1 MKEILILCYFI
12 FMFLLTLGVVYYF
25 VFRDRIVER
34 RINYYLDINKKYKSL
49 KKKKNKNKLKEDSNG
64 IKSISEFIRG
74 KLSNTQQEKIDQLLK
89 SAGVELNSEEYVM
102 LRWFLAFIIA
112 GIIYLISGNI
122 ILAIPSGIVGYIS
135 PKVWLNR
142 KKGKRIQSFN
152 EGLPDMISTI
162 IGSLKAGYSFPQ
174 AMKTVSEESESPVRE
189 EIILL
194 LKEMSYGVTVEE
206 ALNNLNKRMPS
217 NDLEIMVQAILI
229 QRLVGGN
236 LSMVLEIIVNTI
248 RERYTLERQVQ
259 ALTSQGRLSG
269 RVIGALPVVLGFF
282 IYLINP
288 EYMVAF
294 FANTIGKILM
304 AIGVVF
310 GVIGFI
316 LINKLTK
323 IEV

>member
-1 MKEILILCYFI
+1 MKETLTLFYFV

-25 VFRDRIVER
+25 VFRDQRVQR

-49 KKKKNKNKLKEDSNG
+49 KKKKGKSKENSSRVKD
-64 IKSISEFIRG
+64 ISQFIRG
-74 KLSNTQQEKIDQLLK
+74 KLSDTKQEKIDQLLK
-89 SAGVELNSEEYVM
+89 SAGAEMSPEEYVL
-102 LRWFLAFIIA
+102 LRWFLAIITT
-112 GIIYLISGNI
+112 GIIYLVSGSM
-122 ILAIPSGIVGYIS
+122 ILSVPGGFAGYSFPPIWI
-135 PKVWLNR
+135 KR
-142 KKGKRIQSFN
+142 KIAKRIQSFN

-174 AMKTVSEESESPVRE
+174 ALKTVSEECESPVKE
-189 EIILL
+189 EVTIL
-194 LKEMSYGVTVEE
+194 LKEMSYGVSVEE
-206 ALNNLNKRMPS
+206 ALNNLYKRMPS
-217 NDLEIMVQAILI
+217 NDLEIMIQAILI

-236 LSMVLEIIVNTI
+236 LSTVLETIVKTI

-269 RVIGALPVVLGFF
+269 RVIGVLPVVIGFV

-294 FANTIGKILM
+294 FANIIGKILI
-304 AIGVVF
+304 AVGVLF
-310 GVIGFI
+310 GIIGFI

>member
-1 MKEILILCYFI
+1 MKDILSLVYFI

-25 VFRDRIVER
+25 VFREQRVQR

-49 KKKKNKNKLKEDSNG
+49 KKKKEKSKGESNKV
-64 IKSISEFIRG
+64 KSFGEFIRG
-74 KLSNTQQEKIDQLLK
+74 KLSDTKQEKIDQLLK
-89 SAGVELNSEEYVM
+89 SAGVELNSEQYVL
-102 LRWFLAFIIA
+102 LRWFWASIIA
-112 GIIYLISGNI
+112 GILYLISGNM
-122 ILAIPSGIVGYIS
+122 ILAIPCGIVGYIS
-135 PKVWLNR
+135 PKIWLN
-142 KKGKRIQSFN
+142 KKIAKRIQMFN
-152 EGLPDMISTI
+152 ESLPDMISTI
-162 IGSLKAGYSFPQ
+162 IGSLRAGYSFPQ
-174 AMKTVSEESESPVRE
+174 ALKTVSEECESPVRE

-217 NDLEIMVQAILI
+217 NDLEIMIQAILI

-236 LSMVLEIIVNTI
+236 LSTVLETIVKTI
-248 RERYTLERQVQ
+248 RERNALERQVQ
-259 ALTSQGRLSG
+259 TLTSQGRLSG
-269 RVIGALPVVLGFF
+269 RVIGVMPVVIGFV

-294 FANTIGKILM
+294 FTNTIGRILI
-304 AIGVVF
+304 AVGVIF

>member
-1 MKEILILCYFI
+1 MKEMVVLFYFI

-25 VFRDRIVER
+25 VFRDQRVQR

-49 KKKKNKNKLKEDSNG
+49 KKKKTKSKENVNK
-64 IKSISEFIRG
+64 IKSIGELIRG
-74 KLSNTQQEKIDQLLK
+74 KLSDSKQEKIDQLLK
-89 SAGVELNSEEYVM
+89 SAGVELSAEEYVL
-102 LRWFLAFIIA
+102 LRWFLAIIVL
-112 GIIYLISGNI
+112 GIIYLFSGNM
-122 ILAIPSGIVGYIS
+122 ILAIPSGFAGYIS
-135 PKVWLNR
+135 PKMWLN
-142 KKGKRIQSFN
+142 KKIAKRIQSFN
-152 EGLPDMISTI
+152 ESLSDMISTI
-162 IGSLKAGYSFPQ
+162 IGSLRAGYSFPQ
-174 AMKTVSEESESPVRE
+174 ALKTVSEECESPVKE
-189 EIILL
+189 EITLL

-217 NDLEIMVQAILI
+217 NDLEIMIQAILI

-236 LSMVLEIIVNTI
+236 LSTVLETIVKTI
-248 RERYTLERQVQ
+248 RERNALERQVRT
-259 ALTSQGRLSG
+259 LTSQGRLSG
-269 RVIGALPVVLGFF
+269 RVIGILPVVIGFV

-294 FANTIGKILM
+294 FGNTIGRIAIAVGIL
-304 AIGVVF
+304 F

>member
-1 MKEILILCYFI
+1 MKEILSLVYFI

-25 VFRDRIVER
+25 VFRDQRVQR

-49 KKKKNKNKLKEDSNG
+49 KKKKESPKEDSNK
-64 IKSISEFIRG
+64 IRSFSQFIRG
-74 KLSNTQQEKIDQLLK
+74 KLSDTKQEKIDQLLK
-89 SAGVELNSEEYVM
+89 SAGIELDAEQYVL
-102 LRWFLAFIIA
+102 LRWFWAIIIA
-112 GIIYLISGNI
+112 GIVYLISGNI
-122 ILAIPSGIVGYIS
+122 ILALPCGIVGYIS
-135 PKVWLNR
+135 PKIWLN
-142 KKGKRIQSFN
+142 KKIAKRIQSFN
-152 EGLPDMISTI
+152 ESLPDMISTI
-162 IGSLKAGYSFPQ
+162 IGSLRAGYSFPQ
-174 AMKTVSEESESPVRE
+174 ALKTVSEECESPVKE

-217 NDLEIMVQAILI
+217 NDLEIMIQAILI

-236 LSMVLEIIVNTI
+236 LSTVLEIIVKTI
-248 RERYTLERQVQ
+248 RERYALERQVQ
-259 ALTSQGRLSG
+259 TLTSQGRLSG
-269 RVIGALPVVLGFF
+269 RVIGLLPVVIGLM

-288 EYMVAF
+288 EYMVSF
-294 FANTIGKILM
+294 FTNTIGKILI
-304 AIGVVF
+304 AIGVMF